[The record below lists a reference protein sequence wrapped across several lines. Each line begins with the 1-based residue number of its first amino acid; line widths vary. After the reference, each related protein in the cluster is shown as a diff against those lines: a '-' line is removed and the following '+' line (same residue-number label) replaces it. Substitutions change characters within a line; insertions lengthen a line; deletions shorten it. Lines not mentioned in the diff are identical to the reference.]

1 MAKVIDKLDNDQNIK
16 ILHVIDF
23 DYLIFFN

>member
-16 ILHVIDF
+16 ILHAIDF